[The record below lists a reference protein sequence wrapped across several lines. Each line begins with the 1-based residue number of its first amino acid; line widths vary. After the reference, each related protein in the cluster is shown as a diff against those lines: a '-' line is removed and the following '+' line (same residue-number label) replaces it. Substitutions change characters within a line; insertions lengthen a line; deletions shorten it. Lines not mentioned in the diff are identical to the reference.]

1 MAQNINPEDSHSSQL
16 SKQSEETFTIRDSHA
31 VSKR

>member
-1 MAQNINPEDSHSSQL
+1 MEQNINPEHSQSSQL
-16 SKQSEETFTIRDSHA
+16 TKQSEETFTIRDSHA

>member
-1 MAQNINPEDSHSSQL
+1 MAQNINPEHSQTSNL
-16 SKQSEETFTIRDSHA
+16 SKQNEETYLVRDSHA

>member
-1 MAQNINPEDSHSSQL
+1 MAQNINPEHPQSSNR
-16 SKQSEETFTIRDSHA
+16 SKQNEETFTIKDNHA